1 MTPAIRPLPAGKA
14 TSNWI
19 TANARFRASAPA
31 LVEAESGRRWN
42 YAAMQHDVLRWAG
55 RLRAEGVVA
64 GDRVA
69 VLAPN
74 RAETLLL
81 LFACAE
87 LGAILVPLN
96 WRLAPPE
103 LRWQIEHSAPRLVL
117 VDPSMASLLVG
128 TPLENDPGSTPV
140 EGQGS
145 ALEQPWV
152 LMYTSG
158 STGRPKAAK
167 LTHAQLHW
175 NAVNTQLACDL
186 TASDAT
192 LTFTPLFHT
201 GGLNCLTTPLLWRGG
216 RVVLA
221 RSFDAG
227 QALELIARESI
238 SLLMG
243 VPTIFQMMADH
254 PAFAASDLSS
264 VRDALVGGAAL
275 PMPLLARYRERNIPL
290 RQGFGLTEV
299 GPNCFSMPPHMVE
312 TKWGS
317 VGMPVPHVAAKL
329 VRADGAECSVGEPGE
344 LLLSGPAVCGG
355 YWQDDAATQRAM
367 GDGWFRT
374 GDVLVRDVDGYFSVR
389 GRIKEMF
396 ISGGENVYPPEVE
409 AVIHTCPGVSASA
422 VIGVPDERWGEVGIA
437 FVEAS
442 PESGLT
448 PELLRAFLDGKL
460 AKFKI
465 PKRLIVK
472 EELPKTASGKIDRVA
487 LSGLVAAPDGLAVEP
502 AGLSLALESRPR

>member
-1 MTPAIRPLPAGKA
+1 MTPLIRAAAGSKA

-19 TANARFRASAPA
+19 AANARFRASSEA
-31 LVEAESGRRWN
+31 LVEAETGRRWS

-69 VLAPN
+69 VLAQN
-74 RAETLLL
+74 RAETLFL

-117 VDPSMASLLVG
+117 VEPAMNSLLSG
-128 TPLENDPGSTPV
+128 TPLENDPGSTPT
-140 EGQGS
+140 EGEGS
-145 ALEQPWV
+145 ALDQPWV

-158 STGRPKAAK
+158 STGQPKAAK

-186 TASDAT
+186 DPCDAT

-216 RVVLA
+216 RVVLT
-221 RSFDAG
+221 RGFDPT
-227 QALELIARESI
+227 QALCLISSESI

-254 PAFAASDLSS
+254 PAFAAADLTS

-275 PMPLLARYRERNIPL
+275 SMPLLARYRERNIPL

-299 GPNCFSMPPHMVE
+299 GPNCFSMPPEMVE
-312 TKWGS
+312 TKLGS

-329 VRADGAECSVGEPGE
+329 VRGDGSECSVGEPGE
-344 LLLSGPAVCGG
+344 LLLGGPAVCGG
-355 YWQDDAATQRAM
+355 YWNDDAATQRAM

-374 GDVLVRDVDGYFSVR
+374 GDVLVRDADGYFSVR

-409 AVIHTCPGVSASA
+409 AVIHACPGVAASA
-422 VIGVPDERWGEVGIA
+422 VIGVPDERWGEVGVA

-442 PESGLT
+442 PDSGVT
-448 PELLRAFLDGKL
+448 AELLRGFLDGKL
-460 AKFKI
+460 AKFKL
-465 PKRLIVK
+465 PKRVVVQA
-472 EELPKTASGKIDRVA
+472 ELPKTASGKIDRVA
-487 LSGLVAAPDGLAVEP
+487 LSRIASS
-502 AGLSLALESRPR
+502 LSPVSA

>member
-1 MTPAIRPLPAGKA
+1 MTSGSPATTGKA

-19 TANARFRASAPA
+19 GANARFRPNAPA
-31 LVEAESGRRWN
+31 LFESESGRRWS
-42 YAAMQHDVLRWAG
+42 YIAMQHEALRWAG
-55 RLRAEGVVA
+55 RLQSEGVGA

-69 VLAPN
+69 VLAQN
-74 RAETLLL
+74 RAETLFL

-103 LRWQIEHSAPRLVL
+103 LRWQIEHSAPKLVL
-117 VDPSMASLLVG
+117 VEPALSSLLSG
-128 TPLENDPGSTPV
+128 TVLENDPGSTPV
-140 EGQGS
+140 EGEGS
-145 ALEQPWV
+145 SLDSPWV

-175 NAVNTQLACDL
+175 NAINTQLACNL
-186 TASDAT
+186 VPEDAT

-221 RSFDAG
+221 RGFEAG
-227 QALELIARESI
+227 PALELIARERI

-254 PAFAASDLSS
+254 PAFAESDLGS

-275 PMPLLARYRERNIPL
+275 SLALLARYRERNIPL

-299 GPNCFSMPPHMVE
+299 GPNCFSMPPDMVE
-312 TKWGS
+312 RKLGS

-329 VRADGAECSVGEPGE
+329 VRADGTQCAVGEPGE

-355 YWQDDAATQRAM
+355 YWNDDAATQRAM

-374 GDVLVRDVDGYFSVR
+374 GDVLVRDAEGYFSVR

-409 AVIHTCPGVSASA
+409 AVIHACPGVAASA
-422 VIGVPDERWGEVGIA
+422 VIGVPDERWGEVGVA
-437 FVEAS
+437 FVEAG
-442 PESGLT
+442 PDSGVT
-448 PELLRAFLDGKL
+448 AEGLRSFLDGKL
-460 AKFKI
+460 AKYKL
-465 PKRLIVK
+465 PKRVVVQA
-472 EELPKTASGKIDRVA
+472 ELPKTASGKIDRVA
-487 LSGLVAAPDGLAVEP
+487 LSRLASSLSP
-502 AGLSLALESRPR
+502 ASP